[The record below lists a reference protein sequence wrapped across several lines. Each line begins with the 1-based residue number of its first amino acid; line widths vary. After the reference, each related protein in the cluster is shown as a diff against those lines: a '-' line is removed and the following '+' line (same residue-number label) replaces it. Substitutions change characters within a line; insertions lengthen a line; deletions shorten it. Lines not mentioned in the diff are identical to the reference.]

1 MAKKIQKI
9 WRFTNEAGHCFIF
22 AEIGA
27 KGRSYTS
34 TLGMC
39 DDLEV
44 QTFERLWREGFVKT
58 DKDIETYLR
67 QPLEGLEPPEGGEIA
82 PRPIDIEIELDLAR
96 NMFGKLR
103 PEYRTRLR
111 AVLYHPTEETW
122 DEAYSIILNPYV
134 GMGLTLWQAVIAVD
148 PSFPRVGPR
157 EDVRGRRVE
166 RWRRIPSQALLLAAL
181 QYATH

>member
-9 WRFTNEAGHCFIF
+9 WRLTNEAGHCFVF

-39 DDLEV
+39 QDLEV

-58 DKDIETYLR
+58 DQDIETYLR
-67 QPLEGLEPPEGGEIA
+67 QPLEGLEAPEGGEIS
-82 PRPIDIEIELDLAR
+82 PRPIDIEIELDLAK
-96 NMFGKLR
+96 NMFGKLK
-103 PEYRTRLR
+103 PEYKTMLR

-122 DEAYSIILNPYV
+122 EDAHSIIV
-134 GMGLTLWQAVIAVD
+134 GADEWMTLWQAVIAID
-148 PSFPRVGPR
+148 PTFPQVGPST
-157 EDVRGRRVE
+157 DSSGRVVK
-166 RWRRIPSQALLLAAL
+166 RWRRIPTQALLLAAL

>member
-9 WRFTNEAGHCFIF
+9 WRFTNEAGHCFVF

-39 DDLEV
+39 HDLEV

-58 DKDIETYLR
+58 DQDIETYLR
-67 QPLEGLEPPEGGEIA
+67 RPIEGLEAPEGGEIS
-82 PRPIDIEIELDLAR
+82 PRPIDIEIELDLAK
-96 NMFGKLR
+96 NMFGKLK
-103 PEYRTRLR
+103 PEYKTMLR

-122 DEAYSIILNPYV
+122 EDAYSIIV
-134 GMGLTLWQAVIAVD
+134 GSDKWMTLWQAVIAID
-148 PSFPRVGPR
+148 PTFPKEGPST
-157 EDVRGRRVE
+157 DSRGRVVK

>member
-9 WRFTNEAGHCFIF
+9 WRFTNEVGHCFVF

-27 KGRSYTS
+27 KGRSYVN
-34 TLGMC
+34 TLGQC
-39 DDLEV
+39 DDPEV

-58 DKDIETYLR
+58 DEDIEIYLR
-67 QPLEGLEPPEGGEIA
+67 QPLEDLEPPEGGEIS

-96 NMFGKLR
+96 NMFGKLD
-103 PEYRTRLR
+103 PKNRTRLR

-122 DEAYSIILNPYV
+122 NNAYSIILNPHV
-134 GMGLTLWQAVIAVD
+134 GFGLTLWQAVIAVD
-148 PSFPRVGPR
+148 HSFPKVGPST
-157 EDVRGRRVE
+157 DSRGRVVE